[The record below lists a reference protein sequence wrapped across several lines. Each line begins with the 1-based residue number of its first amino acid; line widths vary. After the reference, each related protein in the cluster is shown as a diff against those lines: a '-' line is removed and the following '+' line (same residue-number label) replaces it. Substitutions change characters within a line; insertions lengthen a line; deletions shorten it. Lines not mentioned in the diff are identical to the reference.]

1 MKRVFIGVKIIAGP
15 VLLKT
20 INSLKT
26 VLAGEKIKWVDP
38 ENIHLT
44 LAFIGE
50 TEEERIKILSIML
63 KQACTGFGEFSFR
76 LCSTGVFKN
85 LRDPRVLWIGIEGYE
100 KLSELNDLVKT
111 GLNDTGF
118 PVEDRPFKPHVTLGR
133 IKHLKNAESLKS
145 ALEMYRDTFIQ
156 DVIVEELILYQS
168 VLRPEGPIYKAI
180 ETFSLNQGRS

>member
-63 KQACTGFGEFSFR
+63 KQACTGLGNSASGFAQLGFLKTYAIPGVMDRNRRMKTFR
-76 LCSTGVFKN
+76 
-85 LRDPRVLWIGIEGYE
+85 
-100 KLSELNDLVKT
+100 
-111 GLNDTGF
+111 
-118 PVEDRPFKPHVTLGR
+118 
-133 IKHLKNAESLKS
+133 A
-145 ALEMYRDTFIQ
+145 
-156 DVIVEELILYQS
+156 
-168 VLRPEGPIYKAI
+168 
-180 ETFSLNQGRS
+180 

>member
-1 MKRVFIGVKIIAGP
+1 
-15 VLLKT
+15 
-20 INSLKT
+20 
-26 VLAGEKIKWVDP
+26 
-38 ENIHLT
+38 
-44 LAFIGE
+44 
-50 TEEERIKILSIML
+50 
-63 KQACTGFGEFSFR
+63 
-76 LCSTGVFKN
+76 
-85 LRDPRVLWIGIEGYE
+85 VLWIGIEGYE
-100 KLSELNDLVKT
+100 KLSELNDLIKT